1 MSMTDRTSLA
11 IGRRSLVVPR
21 IVKRTLQVASA
32 VIMTAAV
39 ALLVIVLNNV
49 LTGRGGL
56 AQGIT
61 SWTQFMQRTDI
72 LATIVLTAIVS
83 VATLHWQ
90 RRADKR

>member
-1 MSMTDRTSLA
+1 MSMSDRTSLA
-11 IGRRSLVVPR
+11 LGRRTFLVPR
-21 IVKRTLQVASA
+21 ILKRTLQVVSA

-56 AQGIT
+56 TQGIT

-72 LATIVLTAIVS
+72 LGTILMTAIVT
-83 VATLHWQ
+83 VATIHWQ
-90 RRADKR
+90 RRSDKR

>member
-11 IGRRSLVVPR
+11 VGRRRFSVPR
-21 IVKRTLQVASA
+21 IVKRTLQVMSA
-32 VIMTAAV
+32 VVMTSAI

-49 LTGRGGL
+49 LTGKGGF

-61 SWTQFMQRTDI
+61 AWTQFMQRTDI
-72 LATIVLTAIVS
+72 LGTIILTAVVT

-90 RRADKR
+90 RHSDKR